1 VVSQDIAARRKE
13 YTLSKNKTRKEIT
26 MKIEIKNLTKIYPR
40 GKKKALNAVN
50 IEIGEGIFGLIGRN
64 GAGKTTLMR
73 IVATIMDAT
82 EGEIYFD
89 GKELNANKDEFR
101 SSLGYLPQSTKL
113 MPRMNIVEFLE
124 YVCVMKGMKDKKLRE
139 EKIRNAIETV
149 GLVGEEKKRLKN
161 YSGGMLRRAGI
172 AQALIGDPKVLI
184 IDEPTTGLDPEE
196 RLYFLNLLSQIA
208 LDRTIIFST
217 HITADIEHLCNNICV
232 IEQGEVKYLGEKGA
246 FIDRIDGKTFE
257 HTGTPEEEAMLRRE
271 TVVTSVAYVDGKPRV
286 RYVADEPKTET
297 SQSVEATLEDSYIY
311 SLGGVKR

>member
-1 VVSQDIAARRKE
+1 
-13 YTLSKNKTRKEIT
+13 
-26 MKIEIKNLTKIYPR
+26 MKIEIKGLTKIYPR
-40 GKKKALNAVN
+40 GKKKALSNVD
-50 IEIGEGIFGLIGRN
+50 ITIGEGIFGLIGRN

-124 YVCVMKGMKDKKLRE
+124 YVCILKGMKDKKERE

-232 IEQGEVKYLGEKGA
+232 IEQGEVKYLGEKGN
-246 FIDRIDGKTFE
+246 FISRIDGKIFE
-257 HTGTPEEEAMLRRE
+257 HTGTQEEEAMLRRE
-271 TVVTSVAYVDGKPRV
+271 TVVTSVAYVNGKPRV
-286 RYVADEPKTET
+286 RYVADEAKTPE
-297 SQSVEATLEDSYIY
+297 SEAVSPTLEDSYIY